1 MMTQARNAPR
11 RYRGYVLTYQGVDK
25 LQQRLSQLEEQT
37 CIRQNARTIAERV
50 GLVDFDGIHPMTVRK
65 ILQQRQG
72 VDKAS
77 IRRVF
82 QALDL
87 TLAPADCAHANLYT
101 KPPKA
106 FQ

>member
-1 MMTQARNAPR
+1 M
-11 RYRGYVLTYQGVDK
+11 TYQGVDK
-25 LQQRLSQLEEQT
+25 LQQKISQLEEQT

-65 ILQQRQG
+65 ILRQRQG

-87 TLAPADCAHANLYT
+87 SLEATDCAHANLYT
-101 KPPKA
+101 KPPKS
-106 FQ
+106 FR

>member
-1 MMTQARNAPR
+1 MMPQAGNAPK

-25 LQQRLSQLEEQT
+25 LQQKLSQLEQQT

-50 GLVDFDGIHPMTVRK
+50 ELVDFEGIHPMTVRK
-65 ILQQRQG
+65 ILRQRQG

-77 IRRVF
+77 IVRVF

-87 TLAPADCAHANLYT
+87 SLAPADCAHANLYA

-106 FQ
+106 FR